1 MLNEIV
7 EAIKKSKKINI
18 SFHVSADGDSIGSAL
33 ALMHGLRKLGKTVNI
48 VCKETV
54 PEVFNYLLG
63 VEEINKST
71 GVLDY
76 GVDCVIVLDCGNIDR
91 INFDTSDLKN
101 RDYILINIDHHL
113 SNDNYGDLNY
123 VDPSYSAVGEIIY
136 LLLKELGV
144 NIDKEIGK
152 ALYTSIMT
160 DCGSFRF
167 SNTTRL
173 THNIAGDLISKD
185 IEFPAIHSLIYE
197 NKNYSLVKLSGEV
210 INNMFLCCE
219 DKVCVMEVTKKMLE
233 EFSVDSSDA
242 SGLVDIGTT
251 IKGIEVVIYIK
262 ENSEGYKISLRSN
275 NNLDVRKLAEEYGGG
290 GHSKA
295 AGFTYKGNLEKL
307 KTELIYKIGA
317 SL

>member
-136 LLLKELGV
+136 LLLGV
-144 NIDKEIGK
+144 RGK
-152 ALYTSIMT
+152 Y
-160 DCGSFRF
+160 R
-167 SNTTRL
+167 
-173 THNIAGDLISKD
+173 
-185 IEFPAIHSLIYE
+185 
-197 NKNYSLVKLSGEV
+197 
-210 INNMFLCCE
+210 
-219 DKVCVMEVTKKMLE
+219 
-233 EFSVDSSDA
+233 
-242 SGLVDIGTT
+242 
-251 IKGIEVVIYIK
+251 
-262 ENSEGYKISLRSN
+262 
-275 NNLDVRKLAEEYGGG
+275 
-290 GHSKA
+290 
-295 AGFTYKGNLEKL
+295 
-307 KTELIYKIGA
+307 
-317 SL
+317 